1 MLLPFHSYS
10 NGLIL
15 SDRLQTCVAGRH
27 EGDPSLTTSVL
38 GPFHPCECDG
48 PFPGALT
55 ESKQE
60 RPWLLVLEQSAFSLL
75 ADEAHNAPGY

>member
-1 MLLPFHSYS
+1 MEVRF
-10 NGLIL
+10 
-15 SDRLQTCVAGRH
+15 
-27 EGDPSLTTSVL
+27 TSVL

-75 ADEAHNAPGY
+75 ADEAHNAPIIPEAQQVLLNEL